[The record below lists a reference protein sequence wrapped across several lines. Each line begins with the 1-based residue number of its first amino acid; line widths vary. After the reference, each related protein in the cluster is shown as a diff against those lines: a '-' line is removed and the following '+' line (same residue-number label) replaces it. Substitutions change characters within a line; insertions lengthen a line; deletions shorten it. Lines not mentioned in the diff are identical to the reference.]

1 MNSLCHKY
9 MKSVITRPG
18 RRHIGEG
25 QLNTVFTRLNAA
37 AFIKFL
43 AFPMWRLFKGSVY
56 SRAAFIR
63 GWRLF
68 QKSDFLNHGQQVR

>member
-1 MNSLCHKY
+1 

-37 AFIKFL
+37 TFIKFL
-43 AFPMWRLFKGSVY
+43 AFSMRRLFIKGSVY

-68 QKSDFLNHGQQVR
+68 QKSYFLNHGQQVR